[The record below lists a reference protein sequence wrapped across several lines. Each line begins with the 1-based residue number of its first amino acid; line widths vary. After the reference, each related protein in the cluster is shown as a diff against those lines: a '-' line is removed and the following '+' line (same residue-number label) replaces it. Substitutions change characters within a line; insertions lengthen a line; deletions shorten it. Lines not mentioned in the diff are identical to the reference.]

1 MKKKN
6 DRNAHESRVDDGAR
20 QARDRYYTK
29 KMNQASHYN
38 FRVDQI
44 LSNVGKVPK
53 KGFVEPI
60 WRAGGTQAKKSAKF
74 GQNGLCVLAGISK
87 SAPQIIFL

>member
-1 MKKKN
+1 MLIPIKYL
-6 DRNAHESRVDDGAR
+6 SR
-20 QARDRYYTK
+20 QARDHYYTK

-38 FRVDQI
+38 FRVVQI
-44 LSNVGKVPK
+44 LGNVGQVEK
-53 KGFVEPI
+53 KCFVEPI

-87 SAPQIIFL
+87 SAPQNIFL